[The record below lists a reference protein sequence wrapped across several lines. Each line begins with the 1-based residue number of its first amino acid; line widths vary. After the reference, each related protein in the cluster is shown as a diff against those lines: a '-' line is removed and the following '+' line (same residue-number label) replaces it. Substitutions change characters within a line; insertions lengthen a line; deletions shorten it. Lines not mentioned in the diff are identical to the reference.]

1 MGKIY
6 RFYDAVLDTGT
17 GRVVRGGETLA
28 LEPRTFEVLMHFVEH
43 PGELV
48 RHSDLLDR
56 VWVSTNVTAHS
67 LTQAISQLRQTFDDD
82 PHQPKFIETVHRRG
96 YRWVAPV
103 AVFDAPPL
111 PDDLPSGAA
120 RWTVPARWTELI
132 GRDDLAESVAD
143 TIVKERLVVLI
154 GPGGVGKTQLALEV
168 ARRATEAF
176 DHGSLFVDMTSEID
190 LSGITRALARALR
203 IRAVDQTATLGGITV
218 ALRDRNVLIL
228 LDNCEQVVDK
238 ISTMAA
244 ELIGSCR
251 GVHVLLTTQRPVRAP
266 GRVLIRVPPLQP
278 PAADWTPQS
287 SAAADWPASV
297 RLFIARATST
307 NPDFLLTS
315 RNSEAV
321 AQICRHLDG
330 IPLALELAAART
342 NVLTPEQIAER
353 LDERFGLL
361 SSKTFA
367 AVPRHRTLH
376 ATISWSI
383 SLLSERSQRL
393 LQRLAVFSGGWTFE
407 AAEAIDGDQSSANL
421 IDELADLVDRS
432 LVVAEVDRPHARYRM
447 LDSIRLYGQKL
458 PIAPDVLAETRQRHF
473 EYFCR
478 FADKLERGVS
488 ADPLLWLRRAR
499 EEYANLRDA
508 FRWAVSTEGHSED
521 ALKLCCN
528 LRWIW
533 RLEGNYVESHEW
545 LMQALQTAPNA
556 RPAVAGRAWIILGL
570 IQHHRNELADARASV
585 HRGLDRLPA
594 DARPDRAFGLMLLA
608 FIETLAGSLEDA
620 EVLAAEAQHEVE
632 AVADDQLTG
641 FALMRAGVAA
651 GLRNRHDE
659 AVSLLNQA
667 VLHLGGGRDPFLF
680 MFTKLQLGLQA
691 FLMGDIVRARETV
704 EESLRAACQY
714 DNLRGIAGSV
724 ELLAYLS
731 VDADA
736 KGACRLLGAA
746 SRLRD
751 ITAAPMQ
758 SNFIGAHQRAHEAVT
773 RRLGPTTAAREME
786 VGANMRLSEVLR
798 VALG

>member
-17 GRVVRGGETLA
+17 GRVVRGAETLA
-28 LEPRTFEVLMHFVEH
+28 LEPRTYEVLLHFVER

-82 PHQPKFIETVHRRG
+82 PRQPKFIETVHRRG

-103 AVFDAPPL
+103 TVSDAPPL
-111 PDDLPSGAA
+111 PDDLPSAA
-120 RWTVPARWTELI
+120 PRWTVPARWTELI
-132 GRDDLAESVAD
+132 GRDDLVERVAD
-143 TIVKERLVVLI
+143 TAGQERLVVLI

-176 DHGSLFVDMTSEID
+176 DHGSLFVDMTSEND
-190 LSGITRALARALR
+190 MSGITRALARALR
-203 IRAVDQTATLGGITV
+203 IPVVDRTATLGGITV
-218 ALRDRNVLIL
+218 AMRDRNVLIV
-228 LDNCEQVVDK
+228 LDGCEHVVDA

-266 GRVLIRVPPLQP
+266 GQVLIRVPPLESP
-278 PAADWTPQS
+278 PADWTPQF
-287 SAAADWPASV
+287 SAATDWPASV

-361 SSKTFA
+361 LSKRFA

-376 ATISWSI
+376 ATIAWSV
-383 SLLSERSQRL
+383 SLLSAGSHRL
-393 LQRLAVFSGGWTFE
+393 LQRLVVFSGGWTFE
-407 AAEAIDGDQSSANL
+407 AAEAIAGHQSSANL

-432 LVVAEVDRPHARYRM
+432 LVAADVDRPHARYRM
-447 LDSIRLYGQKL
+447 LDSIRLYAQK
-458 PIAPDVLAETRQRHF
+458 PIASDVLAETRQRHF
-473 EYFCR
+473 EYFGR
-478 FADKLERGVS
+478 FADKLEHGVS
-488 ADPLLWLRRAR
+488 ADPLVWLRRAR

-508 FRWAVSTEGHSED
+508 FRWAVSSEGHSED
-521 ALKLCCN
+521 ALELCCN
-528 LRWIW
+528 LRSIW

-545 LMQALQTAPNA
+545 LMQALQAAPNA
-556 RPAVAGRAWIILGL
+556 RPALAGRAWIILGL
-570 IQHHRNELADARASV
+570 IQHHRNEMADARASV

-594 DARPDRAFGLMLLA
+594 DARADRAFGLVLLA
-608 FIETLAGSLEDA
+608 FIETLAGSLEEA
-620 EVLAAEAQHEVE
+620 EVLAVRAQQEVDT
-632 AVADDQLTG
+632 VADDQLTG

-659 AVSLLNQA
+659 AVSLLTQA
-667 VLHLGGGRDPFLF
+667 VMHLGGGRDPFLF
-680 MFTKLQLGLQA
+680 MFTKVQLGLQA
-691 FLMGDIVRARETV
+691 FLKGDILRARETA
-704 EESLRAACQY
+704 EESLRAACEY
-714 DNLRGIAGSV
+714 DNLRGIAGNL
-724 ELLAYLS
+724 ELLGYLS
-731 VDADA
+731 VDTDP
-736 KGACRLLGAA
+736 KGACLLLGAA
-746 SRLRD
+746 TRLRD

-758 SNFIGAHQRAHEAVT
+758 SNFIEAHRRAHDAVM
-773 RRLGPTTAAREME
+773 RHVGPTIAAREME
-786 VGANMRLSEVLR
+786 VGASMRLSEVLG